1 MSWICQTTH
10 SLTNAKSNLS
20 VKSYHSSVQL
30 NRNGVSTHILGD
42 VVTLRD
48 SFGLA
53 FCHRDHFTNRLC
65 EWHLENQHYRHLN
78 SNRENRKPK
87 HLQGGKKELTNNLPS
102 SYCSSCVSSKHLN
115 VLTEGLGLVLAQ
127 FLLDLLLHIFDN
139 PPLGV
144 GALLDKAFEQ
154 AHKQTRQSSSH
165 LLVDEGANVLLHLLV
180 LVPHHPPALLHL
192 LWGANLQT
200 RIGERCLIGLLE
212 TFVGVILETVLQVVW
227 GTLAHTSSSFHST
240 TSLGTVRQTLSTFFR
255 AACLHFFINVT
266 TTT

>member
-1 MSWICQTTH
+1 M
-10 SLTNAKSNLS
+10 
-20 VKSYHSSVQL
+20 
-30 NRNGVSTHILGD
+30 
-42 VVTLRD
+42 
-48 SFGLA
+48 
-53 FCHRDHFTNRLC
+53 
-65 EWHLENQHYRHLN
+65 
-78 SNRENRKPK
+78 
-87 HLQGGKKELTNNLPS
+87 TNNLPS
-102 SYCSSCVSSKHLN
+102 SYYSSCVSSKHLN

-154 AHKQTRQSSSH
+154 ADNQTSGQADKPTRQSSSH

-212 TFVGVILETVLQVVW
+212 TFVGVILETALQVVW
-227 GTLAHTSSSFHST
+227 GTLAHTCSSFHST